1 MTKKVINDNNGWID
15 KINILEATKLAM
27 TRAIENLK
35 KKVDNINML
44 IIDGCGWENK
54 FPDYKVKSFVKG
66 DATYFSIA
74 CASIIAKEYHDMH
87 IIELCKENQELNE
100 RYDLLNNKG
109 YGTAK
114 HLAGLETHGNSIF
127 HRKSFKPCCNYK

>member
-1 MTKKVINDNNGWID
+1 
-15 KINILEATKLAM
+15 
-27 TRAIENLK
+27 
-35 KKVDNINML
+35 
-44 IIDGCGWENK
+44 
-54 FPDYKVKSFVKG
+54 
-66 DATYFSIA
+66 
-74 CASIIAKEYHDMH
+74 MH

-114 HLAGLETHGNSIF
+114 HLAGLETHGNSIY